1 MPANELSVS
10 GILLA
15 AGTARRMGP
24 DGYHKLLAEF
34 DGIPLVRRA
43 ALRLL
48 AADLSSAVV
57 VTGHRS
63 GAICAALQGVPIDQ
77 VLNETFELGMASS
90 LVCGLKARAIMD
102 ADGVLMALADMPA
115 IETEHLD
122 MLIDGFRQHG
132 GNAVIR
138 AMGDG
143 RMGNPAILPR
153 FLYDRLLTL
162 EGDEGARAVIRNAGL
177 SVVGVE
183 IGKAAHLDVD
193 TRRAVAAAGGRL
205 TI

>member
-1 MPANELSVS
+1 MTANDLSVS

-15 AGTARRMGP
+15 AGAARRMGP

-34 DGIPLVRRA
+34 DGVPLVKRI

-57 VTGHRS
+57 VIGHRS
-63 GAICAALQGVPIDQ
+63 GAIRAALQGVPIDR

-90 LVCGLKARAIMD
+90 LVCGLKAGAIMS
-102 ADGVLMALADMPA
+102 ADGVLIALADMPA

-122 MLIDGFRQHG
+122 MLIEGFRQHG
-132 GNAVIR
+132 GQAVIR
-138 AMGDG
+138 ATSDG
-143 RMGNPAILPR
+143 RRGNPAILPR
-153 FLYDRLLTL
+153 SLYGQLLTL
-162 EGDEGARAVIRNAGL
+162 EGDEGARAVIQRAGVP
-177 SVVGVE
+177 VVGIE
-183 IGKAAHLDVD
+183 IGEAAHLDVD
-193 TRRAVAAAGGRL
+193 TQQAVVEAGGRL